1 MVSAGPAMTRWYPSV
16 STIATSIPSSEVPLI
31 SPRAHH
37 ILGESSGSVG
47 VPMVDDTAMSTSRSL
62 FLAAAIERGFVHQCT
77 DLDGLD
83 ALARTGR
90 LIAYVGYDC
99 TAPSLHIGNFLTMM
113 MLHWLQQ
120 SGNKPIT
127 LMGGGTTMVGDPS
140 GKDESRALRTVEEI
154 EANKTSIRGV
164 FAKVLR
170 YGSGASDAVMLDNAE
185 WLTKLNWIEMLRDI
199 GRHFSVNRMLTMD
212 SVRLRLEREQEMSF
226 IEFNYMVCQAYDFVE
241 LSRRVGCRLQMG
253 GSDQWG
259 NIVNGV
265 DLGRRMGTPQLFALT
280 TPLLTTAS
288 GEKMGKTARGAVWLN
303 ADQFSPYD
311 FWQYWRNVEDADV
324 VKFLK
329 LFTILPMGEIARLE
343 ALQGAEVNEAKKVL
357 ATEATALLHG
367 RDAANAASE
376 TARQTFEEGAFAE
389 NLPSV
394 EVARG
399 ELEAGI
405 GVLALFVKAG
415 LVASNG
421 EARRQIKG
429 GGLRVNDVAVSDE
442 KMMLKLGDLT
452 PEGVVKLSL
461 GKKRHV
467 LLRPA

>member
-1 MVSAGPAMTRWYPSV
+1 MTAFKSDF
-16 STIATSIPSSEVPLI
+16 LN
-31 SPRAHH
+31 
-37 ILGESSGSVG
+37 ILQ
-47 VPMVDDTAMSTSRSL
+47 
-62 FLAAAIERGFVHQCT
+62 ERGFIHQCS
-77 DLDGLD
+77 DFEGLD
-83 ALARTGR
+83 ALAAKGQA
-90 LIAYVGYDC
+90 IAYVGYDC
-99 TAPSLHIGNFLTMM
+99 TAPSLHIGNYLTMM

-140 GKDESRALRTVEEI
+140 GKDESRAIRSIEEI
-154 EANKTSIRGV
+154 EANKASIRGV

-170 YGSGASDAVMLDNAE
+170 YGAGPSDAVMLDNAE
-185 WLTKLNWIEMLRDI
+185 WLTRLNWIEMLRDI

-288 GEKMGKTARGAVWLN
+288 GAKMGKTAQGAVWLN

-324 VKFLK
+324 VRFLK
-329 LFTILPMGEIARLE
+329 LFTVLPMSEIGKLAS
-343 ALQGAEVNEAKKVL
+343 LQGAEINEAKKAL
-357 ATEATALLHG
+357 ADAATTLLHG
-367 RDAANAASE
+367 AEAARTAAE
-376 TARQTFEEGAFAE
+376 TARQTFEEGAIAE
-389 NLPSV
+389 NLPTV
-394 EVARG
+394 DLPRA
-399 ELEAGI
+399 ELDAGA
-405 GVLALFVKAG
+405 GVLAAFVRAG

-429 GGLRVNDVAVSDE
+429 GGLRVNDVAVTDE
-442 KMMLKLGDLT
+442 KMMLTAASLT
-452 PEGVVKLSL
+452 PEGVIKLSL

-467 LLRPA
+467 LLKPA

>member
-1 MVSAGPAMTRWYPSV
+1 MTAFKSDF
-16 STIATSIPSSEVPLI
+16 LN
-31 SPRAHH
+31 
-37 ILGESSGSVG
+37 ILQ
-47 VPMVDDTAMSTSRSL
+47 
-62 FLAAAIERGFVHQCT
+62 ERGFIHQCS
-77 DLDGLD
+77 DFGGLD
-83 ALARTGR
+83 ALAAKGHAT
-90 LIAYVGYDC
+90 AYVGYDC
-99 TAPSLHIGNFLTMM
+99 TAPSLHIGNYLTMM

-140 GKDESRALRTVEEI
+140 GKDESRAIRSIEEI
-154 EANKTSIRGV
+154 EANKASIRGV
-164 FAKVLR
+164 CAKVLR
-170 YGSGASDAVMLDNAE
+170 YGNGASDAIMLDNAE

-288 GEKMGKTARGAVWLN
+288 GAKMGKTAQGAIWLN
-303 ADQFSPYD
+303 ADQCSPYD

-324 VKFLK
+324 LKFLK
-329 LFTILPMGEIARLE
+329 LFTILPMDEIARLGT
-343 ALQGAEVNEAKKVL
+343 LKGAEINEAKKAL
-357 ATEATALLHG
+357 ADAATALLHG
-367 RDAANAASE
+367 VEAAKVAAE
-376 TARQTFEEGAFAE
+376 TSRQTFEEGGISE
-389 NLPSV
+389 NLPTV
-394 EVARG
+394 EISRT

-405 GVLALFVKAG
+405 GVLAAFVKAG

-429 GGLRVNDVAVSDE
+429 GGLRVNDVVVTDE
-442 KMMLKLGDLT
+442 KMTLTPSHLT
-452 PEGVVKLSL
+452 PEGVIKLSF
-461 GKKRHV
+461 GRKRHV

>member
-1 MVSAGPAMTRWYPSV
+1 MTAFKS
-16 STIATSIPSSEVPLI
+16 
-31 SPRAHH
+31 
-37 ILGESSGSVG
+37 
-47 VPMVDDTAMSTSRSL
+47 D
-62 FLAAAIERGFVHQCT
+62 FLNVLQERGFIHQCS
-77 DLDGLD
+77 DFDGLD
-83 ALARTGR
+83 ALAARGEAT
-90 LIAYVGYDC
+90 AYVGYDC
-99 TAPSLHIGNFLTMM
+99 TAPSLHIGNYLTMM
-113 MLHWLQQ
+113 MLYWLQQ

-140 GKDESRALRTVEEI
+140 GKDESRALRSLEEI
-154 EANKTSIRGV
+154 EANKESIRGV

-288 GEKMGKTARGAVWLN
+288 GAKMGKTAQGAIWLN
-303 ADQFSPYD
+303 ADQCSPYD

-329 LFTILPMGEIARLE
+329 LFTILPMDDIARLG
-343 ALQGAEVNEAKKVL
+343 ALQGAEINEAKKAL
-357 ATEATALLHG
+357 ADAATTLLHG
-367 RDAANAASE
+367 EEAAKQASE
-376 TARQTFEEGAFAE
+376 TSRQTFEEGAISE
-389 NLPSV
+389 NLPTV
-394 EVARG
+394 EISRA
-399 ELEAGI
+399 ELEAGA

-429 GGLRVNDVAVSDE
+429 GGLRVNDVVVTDE
-442 KMMLKLGDLT
+442 KMVLTLSDLT
-452 PEGVVKLSL
+452 PEGVIKLSL

>member
-1 MVSAGPAMTRWYPSV
+1 MTAFKSDF
-16 STIATSIPSSEVPLI
+16 LN
-31 SPRAHH
+31 
-37 ILGESSGSVG
+37 ILQV
-47 VPMVDDTAMSTSRSL
+47 
-62 FLAAAIERGFVHQCT
+62 RGFIHQCS
-77 DLDGLD
+77 DFDGLD
-83 ALARTGR
+83 ALAAKGEAT
-90 LIAYVGYDC
+90 AYVGYDC
-99 TAPSLHIGNFLTMM
+99 TAPSLHIGNYLTMM
-113 MLHWLQQ
+113 MLYWLQQ

-140 GKDESRALRTVEEI
+140 GKDESRALRSIAEI
-154 EANKTSIRGV
+154 EANKASIRGV

-170 YGSGASDAVMLDNAE
+170 YGSGSSDAIMLDNAE

-241 LSRRVGCRLQMG
+241 LSRRAGCRLQMG

-259 NIVNGV
+259 NIVMGV

-288 GEKMGKTARGAVWLN
+288 GAKMGKTAQGAIWLN
-303 ADQFSPYD
+303 ADECSPYD
-311 FWQYWRNVEDADV
+311 FWQYWRNVEDRDV

-329 LFTILPMGEIARLE
+329 LFTTLPIQEIDKLASLK
-343 ALQGAEVNEAKKVL
+343 GAEINEAKKAL
-357 ATEATALLHG
+357 ADAATTLLHG
-367 RDAANAASE
+367 ADAARTAAD
-376 TARQTFEEGAFAE
+376 TARRTFEEGAIAE
-389 NLPSV
+389 TLPTV
-394 EVARG
+394 EVPRA
-399 ELEAGI
+399 ELEAGL
-405 GVLALFVKAG
+405 GVLTAFVKAG

-429 GGLRVNDVAVSDE
+429 GGLRVNDVAVSEE
-442 KMMLKLGDLT
+442 KMTLTPSNLT
-452 PEGVVKLSL
+452 PEGVIKLSL
-461 GKKRHV
+461 GRKRHV

>member
-1 MVSAGPAMTRWYPSV
+1 MTAFKSDF
-16 STIATSIPSSEVPLI
+16 LN
-31 SPRAHH
+31 
-37 ILGESSGSVG
+37 ILQ
-47 VPMVDDTAMSTSRSL
+47 
-62 FLAAAIERGFVHQCT
+62 ERGFIHQCS
-77 DLDGLD
+77 DFEGLD
-83 ALARTGR
+83 ALAAKGQAT
-90 LIAYVGYDC
+90 AYVGYDC
-99 TAPSLHIGNFLTMM
+99 TAPSLHIGNYLTMM
-113 MLHWLQQ
+113 MLYWLQQ

-140 GKDESRALRTVEEI
+140 GKDESRAIRSIEEI
-154 EANKTSIRGV
+154 EANKASIRGV

-170 YGSGASDAVMLDNAE
+170 YGSGASDAIMLDNAE
-185 WLTKLNWIEMLRDI
+185 WLTRLKWIEMLRDI

-212 SVRLRLEREQEMSF
+212 SVRLRLEREHEMSF

-288 GEKMGKTARGAVWLN
+288 GAKMGKTAQGAIWLN
-303 ADQFSPYD
+303 ADECSPYD

-329 LFTILPMGEIARLE
+329 LFTILPLAEIERL
-343 ALQGAEVNEAKKVL
+343 AQLSGAEINEAKKAL
-357 ATEATALLHG
+357 ADAATTLLHG
-367 RDAANAASE
+367 AEAARLASE
-376 TARQTFEEGAFAE
+376 TARQTFEEGAIAE
-389 NLPSV
+389 HLPSV
-394 EVARG
+394 AVPRS
-399 ELEAGI
+399 ELESGI
-405 GVLALFVKAG
+405 GVLVVFVRAG
-415 LVASNG
+415 LVGSNG

-429 GGLRVNDVAVSDE
+429 GGLRVNDVAVIDE
-442 KMMLKLGDLT
+442 KMVLKSSDLT
-452 PEGVVKLSL
+452 PEGVIKLSL
-461 GKKRHV
+461 GRKRHV